1 MATYVIRRFLLAIPT
16 MLGITILA
24 FTALAFAPGDPIT
37 ALIDPELLSRLTEA
51 QMTALRAE
59 LGLDKP
65 IPVRY
70 LIWLSGIL
78 QGDLGYSVVN
88 NRPVIADIG
97 ARLGPTLLLM
107 GVSALIGVTVGVVL
121 GVIAGIRQYSVTDYS
136 VTAFSIS
143 FIAIPGFV
151 VGLVMIYFFG
161 ATLNL
166 LPTSGMATRGQ
177 DFSIDDLVRHM
188 IMPVA
193 LLSLAVAAQV
203 TRYTRASILEVMGS
217 EFITTARSKGLRDRQ
232 VLWHHGFRNALI
244 PIITIVGLI
253 LPDLVAGAVIV
264 ESLFGWPGMGQ
275 LVVKAASGRDPALM
289 MGVILFIA
297 FAVLLANIITD
308 IAYAFA
314 DPRVRLGDRA

>member
-1 MATYVIRRFLLAIPT
+1 MATYVIRRFLFAIPT

-24 FTALAFAPGDPIT
+24 FTALALAPGDPIT
-37 ALIDPELLSRLTEA
+37 SLIDPELLSRLS
-51 QMTALRAE
+51 QDQLDALRTE
-59 LGLDKP
+59 LGLDQP

-70 LIWLSGIL
+70 AVWLSNIV
-78 QGDLGYSVVN
+78 QGDLGFSVVN
-88 NRPVIADIG
+88 NRPVIDDIS

-107 GVSALIGVTVGVVL
+107 GSAALVGIPLGIIL
-121 GVIAGIRQYSVTDYS
+121 GVIAGIRQYSATDYG

-151 VGLVMIYFFG
+151 VGLVLIYTFG
-161 ATLNL
+161 ATLNV
-166 LPTSGMATRGQ
+166 LPTSGMFTRGQ
-177 DFSIDDLVRHM
+177 DPSIDDLIRHM

-193 LLSLAVAAQV
+193 LLSVAIAAQV

-217 EFITTARSKGLRDRQ
+217 DYIVTARSKGLRDRQ

-244 PIITIVGLI
+244 PIITIIGLI
-253 LPDLVAGAVIV
+253 LPELVAGAVIV

-297 FAVLLANIITD
+297 VAVLLANIITD

-314 DPRVRLGDRA
+314 DPRVRLGERA

>member
-1 MATYVIRRFLLAIPT
+1 MATYVIRRLLLAIPT

-24 FTALAFAPGDPIT
+24 FTALALAPGDPIT
-37 ALIDPELLSRLTEA
+37 SLIDPELLSRLTQE
-51 QMTALRAE
+51 QLDQLRSE

-65 IPVRY
+65 IPIRY
-70 LIWLSGIL
+70 LIWLSDL
-78 QGDLGYSVVN
+78 VQGDFGYSVVN
-88 NRPVIADIG
+88 NRPVITDIS

-107 GVSALIGVTVGVVL
+107 GAAALIGIPVGIVL

-151 VGLVMIYFFG
+151 VGLVLIYFFG

-166 LPTSGMATRGQ
+166 LPTSGMFTRGQ
-177 DFSIDDLVRHM
+177 DPSLDDLIRHM

-193 LLSLAVAAQV
+193 LLSLAIAAQV

-217 EFITTARSKGLRDRQ
+217 EFIVTARSKGLRDRQ

-253 LPDLVAGAVIV
+253 LPELVAGAVIV

-297 FAVLLANIITD
+297 VAVLLANIITD

-314 DPRVRLGDRA
+314 DPRVRLGERA

>member
-1 MATYVIRRFLLAIPT
+1 MATYVIRRILLAIPT
-16 MLGITILA
+16 LLGISILA
-24 FTALAFAPGDPIT
+24 FTALALAPGDPIT
-37 ALIDPELLSRLTEA
+37 SLVDPELLSRMSQEQLD
-51 QMTALRAE
+51 ALRHE
-59 LGLDKP
+59 LGLDQP
-65 IPVRY
+65 IPIRY

-78 QGDLGYSVVN
+78 QGDLGFSVVN
-88 NRPVIADIG
+88 NRPVVDDISF
-97 ARLGPTLLLM
+97 RLGPTMLLM
-107 GVSALIGVTVGVVL
+107 GAAALIGIPVGIGL
-121 GVIAGIRQYSVTDYS
+121 GMIAGIRQYSVTDYS

-151 VGLVMIYFFG
+151 TGLVLIYFFG

-166 LPTSGMATRGQ
+166 LPTSGMFTRGE
-177 DFSIDDLVRHM
+177 DFSFFDLGRHM

-193 LLSLAVAAQV
+193 LLAVAIAAQV
-203 TRYTRASILEVMGS
+203 TRYTRSSILEVMGS
-217 EFITTARSKGLRDRQ
+217 EYIVAARSKGLRDRQ

-244 PIITIVGLI
+244 PIITIIGLI

-297 FAVLLANIITD
+297 VAVLIANIITD
-308 IAYAFA
+308 IAYAYA
-314 DPRVRLGDRA
+314 DPRVRLGERA

>member
-1 MATYVIRRFLLAIPT
+1 MATYVVRRLLLAIPT

-24 FTALAFAPGDPIT
+24 FTALALAPGDPIT
-37 ALIDPELLSRLTEA
+37 SLIDPELLSRLSQE
-51 QMTALRAE
+51 QLDALRHE
-59 LGLDKP
+59 LGLDQP
-65 IPVRY
+65 VPVRY
-70 LIWLSGIL
+70 LIWLGGIL

-88 NRPVIADIG
+88 NRPVIDDITF
-97 ARLGPTLLLM
+97 RLGPTLLLM
-107 GVSALIGVTVGVVL
+107 GTAALVGIPVGIVL
-121 GVIAGIRQYSVTDYS
+121 GMIAGIRQYSVTDYG

-151 VGLVMIYFFG
+151 VGLVLIYFFG

-166 LPTSGMATRGQ
+166 LPTSGMLTRGE
-177 DFSIDDLVRHM
+177 DFSLVDLGRHM

-193 LLSLAVAAQV
+193 LLSVAIAAQV

-217 EFITTARSKGLRDRQ
+217 EYIVTARSKGLRDRQ

-244 PIITIVGLI
+244 PIITVIGLI
-253 LPDLVAGAVIV
+253 LPELVAGAVIV

-297 FAVLLANIITD
+297 VAVLIANIITD

-314 DPRVRLGDRA
+314 DPRVRLGERA